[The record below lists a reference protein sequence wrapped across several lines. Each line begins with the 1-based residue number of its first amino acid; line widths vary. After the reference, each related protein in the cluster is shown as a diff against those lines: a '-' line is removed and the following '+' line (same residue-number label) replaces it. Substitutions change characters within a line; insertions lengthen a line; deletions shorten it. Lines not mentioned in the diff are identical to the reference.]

1 MATKST
7 DTCLQKAAEDEP
19 IFVLRAQD
27 RLAPEIVRQW
37 ADRAREFGCPEPK
50 VQEAYSLAARM
61 EQWHT
66 RKFPD

>member
-27 RLAPEIVRQW
+27 RLAPTIVRDW
-37 ADRAREFGCPEPK
+37 ATLARDHGCAPAK
-50 VQEAYSLAARM
+50 VQEAFRLADQM
-61 EQWHT
+61 EQWPT
-66 RKFPD
+66 RKYPD